1 MFSSWD
7 LRAKVIKD
15 RLTREKSLT
24 LYICMGISKRN
35 ETHGGGEMTETS
47 IPFFGYIKEK
57 MFGASSRGGKL

>member
-1 MFSSWD
+1 
-7 LRAKVIKD
+7 
-15 RLTREKSLT
+15 
-24 LYICMGISKRN
+24 MGISKRN